1 MSVFLEKEFID
12 AGYETNV
19 LHDQILFVKN
29 FLTDNEL
36 NKIVDWIF
44 TD

>member
-1 MSVFLEKEFID
+1 MAEDAIKNYTEINNFIVD
-12 AGYETNV
+12 
-19 LHDQILFVKN
+19 D
-29 FLTDNEL
+29 EL